1 MFRGRVYFVFALWD
15 AYYSLTASLRTENGD
30 KDRRI

>member
-1 MFRGRVYFVFALWD
+1 MAVLFSSFAVWD